1 MTHLASPVSSLDLL
15 DLAPSQC
22 RTYFGVSN
30 FVVAAAAVEP
40 SETEFDT
47 SGNHVGFLSIVVL
60 NSKKKQDK
68 SSS

>member
-15 DLAPSQC
+15 DLVPSQC

-30 FVVAAAAVEP
+30 FVVAAAVEP

-60 NSKKKQDK
+60 NSEITR
-68 SSS
+68 